1 MTECAAVSYTHLASQ
16 GLAAAAEFADV
27 AVVSSANRDAVL
39 EEWGKYGLLDHVD
52 LVLAQDAGSKQ
63 HCIAML
69 LGKGYA
75 PDHVLMVGDAPGD
88 RAAAQANGVYFYPI
102 LVKKEAA
109 FWQEFCEKA
118 TDHLRSESYA
128 AYGEKKLD
136 EFLKNLGG

>member
-1 MTECAAVSYTHLASQ
+1 
-16 GLAAAAEFADV
+16 
-27 AVVSSANRDAVL
+27 
-39 EEWGKYGLLDHVD
+39 
-52 LVLAQDAGSKQ
+52 
-63 HCIAML
+63 
-69 LGKGYA
+69 
-75 PDHVLMVGDAPGD
+75 MVGDAPGD